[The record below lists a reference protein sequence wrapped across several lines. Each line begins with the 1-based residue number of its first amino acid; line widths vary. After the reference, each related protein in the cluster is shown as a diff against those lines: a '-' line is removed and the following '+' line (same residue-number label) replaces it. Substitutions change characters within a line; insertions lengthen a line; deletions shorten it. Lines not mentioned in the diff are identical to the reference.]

1 MSKDRYHNE
10 IDKLK
15 NKVQEMGNLAATML
29 KESIES
35 LKSFDGEKAK
45 EIISLK
51 TKLSNL
57 DSTIEEESLQLIAL
71 HQPVA
76 SDMRTLGAILKIITY
91 LNRIGRYGKDI
102 AAITIEMEG
111 NKHISELI
119 AIPRMS
125 SKVNEMLKD
134 ALSTFDKG
142 DISTIENMSERD
154 TEIDVMRWTIFRECL
169 EFMIEGKENIEK
181 GAYYMMVVRYLERCA
196 DHVCKICEKVHYMY
210 TGERVEFK

>member
-35 LKSFDGEKAK
+35 LKLFDGEKAK

-91 LNRIGRYGKDI
+91 LNPLPYLPIR
-102 AAITIEMEG
+102 
-111 NKHISELI
+111 
-119 AIPRMS
+119 
-125 SKVNEMLKD
+125 
-134 ALSTFDKG
+134 
-142 DISTIENMSERD
+142 
-154 TEIDVMRWTIFRECL
+154 FR
-169 EFMIEGKENIEK
+169 
-181 GAYYMMVVRYLERCA
+181 
-196 DHVCKICEKVHYMY
+196 
-210 TGERVEFK
+210 

>member
-102 AAITIEMEG
+102 AAITIEMED

>member
-91 LNRIGRYGKDI
+91 LNRIGRY
-102 AAITIEMEG
+102 
-111 NKHISELI
+111 
-119 AIPRMS
+119 
-125 SKVNEMLKD
+125 
-134 ALSTFDKG
+134 
-142 DISTIENMSERD
+142 
-154 TEIDVMRWTIFRECL
+154 
-169 EFMIEGKENIEK
+169 
-181 GAYYMMVVRYLERCA
+181 LERCA

>member
-29 KESIES
+29 KESTES

>member
-111 NKHISELI
+111 NKHIFELI

>member
-15 NKVQEMGNLAATML
+15 SKVQEMGNLAATML

-35 LKSFDGEKAK
+35 LKLFDGEKAK

-51 TKLSNL
+51 TKLSTL

-71 HQPVA
+71 NQPVA

-102 AAITIEMEG
+102 AAITIEMDG
-111 NKHISELI
+111 RSHFSDLI
-119 AIPRMS
+119 EIPLMS
-125 SKVNEMLKD
+125 SKVNRMLKD
-134 ALSTFDKG
+134 TLLCFKSG
-142 DISTIENMSERD
+142 DISIIKNMSERD
-154 TEIDVMRWTIFRECL
+154 TVIDQMRWQIFRECL
-169 EFMIEGKENIEK
+169 DYMFEEKENIEM
-181 GAYYMMVVRYLERCA
+181 GAYYMMAARYLERCA
-196 DHVCKICEKVHYMY
+196 DHVCKICEKAHYMY
-210 TGERVEFK
+210 TGDRVEFK

>member
-1 MSKDRYHNE
+1 MSKDIYHEE

-102 AAITIEMEG
+102 AAITIEIEG

-125 SKVNEMLKD
+125 SKVNKMLKD

-142 DISTIENMSERD
+142 DISTIKNMSERD

>member
-142 DISTIENMSERD
+142 DISTIKNMSERD
-154 TEIDVMRWTIFRECL
+154 TEIDLMRWTIFRECL

>member
-1 MSKDRYHNE
+1 MSKDIYHEE

-102 AAITIEMEG
+102 AAITIEIEG

-125 SKVNEMLKD
+125 SKVNKMLKD

-142 DISTIENMSERD
+142 DISTIKNMSERD

-181 GAYYMMVVRYLERCA
+181 GAYYMMVVRYLERWA

>member
-15 NKVQEMGNLAATML
+15 NKVQEMVNLAATML

-35 LKSFDGEKAK
+35 LKLFDGEKAK

>member
-134 ALSTFDKG
+134 ALSTFDEG
-142 DISTIENMSERD
+142 DISTIKNMSERD
-154 TEIDVMRWTIFRECL
+154 TEIDLMRWTIFRECL

>member
-35 LKSFDGEKAK
+35 LKLFDGEKAK

-111 NKHISELI
+111 NKHIFELI

>member
-35 LKSFDGEKAK
+35 LKLFDGEKAK

>member
-1 MSKDRYHNE
+1 MSKDIYHEE

-35 LKSFDGEKAK
+35 LKLFDGEKAK

>member
-35 LKSFDGEKAK
+35 LKLFDGEKAK

-196 DHVCKICEKVHYMY
+196 DHVCKVCEKVHYMY
-210 TGERVEFK
+210 TGERVEYK

>member
-91 LNRIGRYGKDI
+91 LNRIRRYGKDI

-111 NKHISELI
+111 NKHIFELI

>member
-35 LKSFDGEKAK
+35 LKLFDGEKAK

-181 GAYYMMVVRYLERCA
+181 EL
-196 DHVCKICEKVHYMY
+196 I
-210 TGERVEFK
+210 T

>member
-142 DISTIENMSERD
+142 DISTIKNMSERD